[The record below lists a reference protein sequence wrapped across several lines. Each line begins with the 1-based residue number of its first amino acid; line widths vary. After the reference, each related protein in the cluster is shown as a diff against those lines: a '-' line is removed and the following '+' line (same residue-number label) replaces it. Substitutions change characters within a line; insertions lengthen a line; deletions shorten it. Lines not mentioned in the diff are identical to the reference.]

1 MTKSRLDAALEY
13 YERGW
18 SIIPISHETKRPL
31 IKWLEYQERTPT
43 EEEIETWWADWPDA
57 DMAVVTGAVSKVV
70 VVDCDNEDAAH
81 AAYDAGMRSPIK
93 AKTKRG
99 MHLYF
104 LHPMDGKRRG
114 PRAGVNVRTIAPDWP
129 RIPGLD
135 FRGDGSYAILPPST
149 GYEWDYPAALDWDDA
164 PIWKDWSPS
173 IPTQDD
179 GTGQFSFEE
188 LDLTKVRTLTEEDF
202 MSEWDRTA
210 AYVAKRFPTTGK
222 IPTGL
227 SNGRNER
234 VMRHISDCIL
244 DGHWGD
250 DLRLHGYAF
259 MHEFFAESLPEPE
272 FQATVRSIEDAERR
286 NHPERFAEDGSYIPR
301 QEAHRV
307 SQHGTVVPL
316 DEPEPEKAPTLIQM
330 KDAMELERVAGG
342 RSYLIEPWLPPQT
355 IVQVYG
361 YSGHGKSLFVQHAM
375 GALASGRKYFGP
387 FEVGR
392 AGRVLYLDYEN
403 GMLTLSRRLADLQS
417 AQGDTGDRLQIWTPF
432 IEDRDINMR
441 TADGMASLQKWVAV
455 AKPDVVVVDTIRS
468 AFPGM
473 AENAAEEWSRLNQL
487 ALKIRNAGMAIIL
500 VHHANKPGE
509 GGVGREAGSSNQLT
523 VLETQMRIA
532 QVFEDEAE
540 AKMRG
545 GIFDQ
550 LYDRPVWPQ
559 LRTRLPEEFRLFMVM
574 EVQYGKTREWSDVHD
589 RLQWVGFAAHD
600 ETGEVRMVSSRSSKQ
615 KAKDMALE
623 GHSPKIIATSLGR
636 PLRLVKEWLEIV

>member
-1 MTKSRLDAALEY
+1 MTKTRLQSALEY

-18 SIIPISHETKRPL
+18 SIIPISRETKRPL
-31 IKWLEYQERTPT
+31 IKWKDYQDKTPT
-43 EEEIETWWADWPDA
+43 EEEIEMWWSDWPDA
-57 DMAVVTGAVSKVV
+57 DMAVITGAISKVV

-114 PRAGVNVRTIAPDWP
+114 PRAGTNVRTIAPDWP

-149 GYEWDYPAALDWDDA
+149 GYEWDYPVTLDWDDA
-164 PIWKDWSPS
+164 PIWQDWSPS
-173 IPTQDD
+173 LPEVEEP
-179 GTGQFSFEE
+179 GQFTFDD
-188 LDLTKVRTLTEEDF
+188 LDLSKVRTLTEEDF

-210 AYVAKRFPTTGK
+210 AYVAKKFPTTGK

-234 VMRHISDCIL
+234 VMRHISDCIM

-259 MHEFFAESLPEPE
+259 MREFFSEPLTEPE

-301 QEAHRV
+301 HQGKV
-307 SQHGTVVPL
+307 PNGTVVPH
-316 DEPEPEKAPTLIQM
+316 DEPEPEAEKKPALIQM
-330 KDAMELERVAGG
+330 KDAEELERVAGG
-342 RSYLIEPWLPPQT
+342 RTFLIEPWLPPQT

-361 YSGHGKSLFVQHAM
+361 YSGHGKSMFIQHAM
-375 GALASGRKYFGP
+375 AALASGRKYFGP

-403 GMLTLSRRLADLQS
+403 GMLTLSRRLADLMS

-432 IEDRDINMR
+432 VEDKDINLR
-441 TADGMASLQKWVAV
+441 TGEGMMLLQKWVEI
-455 AKPDVVVVDTIRS
+455 AKPEVIVIDTIRS

-473 AENAAEEWSRLNQL
+473 AENNAEEWARINQL
-487 ALKIRNAGMAIIL
+487 AIKIRNAGMAIIV

-523 VLETQMRIA
+523 VLETQMRVA
-532 QVFEDEAE
+532 QVFEDEDE

-545 GIFDQ
+545 GIFDGS
-550 LYDRPVWPQ
+550 YDRQVWPQ
-559 LRTRLPEEFRLFMVM
+559 LRSRLSDEFRLFMVM

-600 ETGEVRMVSSRSSKQ
+600 DTGEVRMVSSRSSKQ
-615 KAKDMALE
+615 KAKDMALD
-623 GHSPKIIATSLGR
+623 GHTPKTIATSLGR
-636 PLRLVKEWLEIV
+636 PLRLVKEWLEID